1 MKASPN
7 HWTTREFPGPW
18 CRERVGLESGLV
30 EDVRWL
36 LFQTSG
42 LLTASELALPRSCLT
57 PWGVGCGMGQSAGGL
72 GPPPP
77 VMLEIVEESP
87 QLRTAQGGSYL
98 APVL

>member
-1 MKASPN
+1 M
-7 HWTTREFPGPW
+7 
-18 CRERVGLESGLV
+18 ESGLV

-42 LLTASELALPRSCLT
+42 LLIASEPALPRSCLT
-57 PWGVGCGMGQSAGGL
+57 PWGVVMGQSAGSL
-72 GPPPP
+72 GPQPP

-87 QLRTAQGGSYL
+87 QLRTAHGGSYL